1 MSFEENVEQLEK
13 IVQEV
18 TLEYPVI
25 LLAGPRQVGKTTML
39 MKLMEGSFPIG
50 QWDWLKDADTALEYK
65 NKIIVIGNEA
75 NGVSKEIK
83 KIAKSI
89 KE

>member
-1 MSFEENVEQLEK
+1 MPYIKRNLEK

-39 MKLMEGSFPIG
+39 MKLMEGSERGTVKYYAQIHLQVWQNSVCTG
-50 QWDWLKDADTALEYK
+50 Q
-65 NKIIVIGNEA
+65 GNLPL
-75 NGVSKEIK
+75 IT
-83 KIAKSI
+83 
-89 KE
+89 